1 VPSDLCDI
9 CGNGV
14 ETGHHAMITC
24 TKARALWQE
33 MRKEWQL
40 PDDEQLRETRPD
52 WLPLLLGRLDRHKK
66 MKTLLLMWRQWFLM
80 NNMVFG
86 SGQESIIGSAKFLAS
101 YWESLCGIGRRRCAD
116 EDGKG
121 KALCSMHLAQREGG
135 VYRQGRMRT
144 RNDGN
149 RHRKDG
155 SKSTWMRVYVRRMGW
170 LAQA

>member
-1 VPSDLCDI
+1 VHIFAWKLAVDGLATQDKRKWRGLVPSDLCDI

-66 MKTLLLMWRQWFLM
+66 
-80 NNMVFG
+80 NEDADVNVEAMVPHEQHG
-86 SGQESIIGSAKFLAS
+86 L
-101 YWESLCGIGRRRCAD
+101 WVRPGID
-116 EDGKG
+116 
-121 KALCSMHLAQREGG
+121 
-135 VYRQGRMRT
+135 
-144 RNDGN
+144 
-149 RHRKDG
+149 HRV
-155 SKSTWMRVYVRRMGW
+155 SKIPG
-170 LAQA
+170 